1 MNYIFQWLKI
11 FYEDSKEPDSD
22 EAKNG
27 TFESVTEENEIRV
40 ECVTDAV
47 NPGSSVALYLSPDSF

>member
-1 MNYIFQWLKI
+1 MKI
-11 FYEDSKEPDSD
+11 AKNLTLMKP
-22 EAKNG
+22 KNG